1 LLKEDA
7 SSLDVTFWENLL
19 GRLESQ
25 KEPLYDRK
33 QRMWLPASKYPA
45 VSASW
50 TPTTGVE
57 FCVFLNTLATVI
69 SNILGLP
76 VIRKFT
82 ADYSTARLWG
92 HSAICKPDITLFH
105 VGCEPKDIGGR
116 ALWRC
121 VQSCVEM
128 KNVISRGVKMEAMI
142 RLAGELVTLASA
154 LVKLSEE

>member
-7 SSLDVTFWENLL
+7 SFLDVTFWENLL
-19 GRLESQ
+19 GCLES
-25 KEPLYDRK
+25 LYDRK
-33 QRMWLPASKYPA
+33 QRAWLSASKYPA
-45 VSASW
+45 ASRA
-50 TPTTGVE
+50 PTTEAE
-57 FCVFLNTLATVI
+57 FCKFLNTLATAI
-69 SNILGLP
+69 SNVLGLP

-92 HSAICKPDITLFH
+92 HSAIFKPDITLFH

-128 KNVISRGVKMEAMI
+128 KNVISRGVKVEAMI